1 MSAPPP
7 IDPGVDPAD
16 ERGDGLSVERTEL
29 AWTRSGIA
37 LLGAFAILT
46 RRVWTEGVGRGDA
59 LAVALLAVATLGW
72 AVGILGWRTVH
83 RGATAPSAR
92 PERPRSPRELL
103 AVTAGTVAL
112 AAAGL
117 VVTFVD

>member
-1 MSAPPP
+1 M
-7 IDPGVDPAD
+7 DPGVDPAD
-16 ERGDGLSVERTEL
+16 ERGDGLSAERTDV
-29 AWTRSGIA
+29 AWTRSGLA

-46 RRVWTEGVGRGDA
+46 RRVWTDGVGRGDA
-59 LAVALLAVATLGW
+59 LAVGLLAVATLGW
-72 AVGILGWRTVH
+72 AVGILGWKAAYRRVATEPATV
-83 RGATAPSAR
+83 S
-92 PERPRSPRELL
+92 ERPRTPRELL